1 MKTTKELIIADITA
15 KVEAKLASQKVELS
29 LVDDL
34 KVSIGKVS
42 SLNASVNAMS
52 SNAEKTNKL
61 FINALAQK
69 EIILKNYNDNRKI
82 SENLNKELNL
92 LFKTINTQAKDL
104 GININEL
111 TVYKDFLKA
120 KDDLRASVLFA
131 VSAIDAYF
139 SVKIVAYLKRER
151 EKSTF
156 KLSLAAQKLI
166 QESIAKADSTG
177 RPDAE
182 DYGSRAS
189 GSNYGDAW
197 WLPKRAVSSDIL
209 RSSAFTFPSNRTF
222 FTGIPFFTMVV

>member
-42 SLNASVNAMS
+42 TLNANVNTMS
-52 SNAEKTNKL
+52 NFAEKANKL

-69 EIILKNYNDNRKI
+69 EVILKNYNDNKKT

-111 TVYKDFLKA
+111 TVYKEFLKA
-120 KDDLRASVLFA
+120 KDDLKLLSDKTQSSWTL
-131 VSAIDAYF
+131 VSKY
-139 SVKIVAYLKRER
+139 
-151 EKSTF
+151 
-156 KLSLAAQKLI
+156 
-166 QESIAKADSTG
+166 
-177 RPDAE
+177 
-182 DYGSRAS
+182 
-189 GSNYGDAW
+189 
-197 WLPKRAVSSDIL
+197 
-209 RSSAFTFPSNRTF
+209 
-222 FTGIPFFTMVV
+222 

>member
-42 SLNASVNAMS
+42 TLNANVNTMS
-52 SNAEKTNKL
+52 NFAEKANKL

-69 EIILKNYNDNRKI
+69 EVILKNYNDNKKT

-120 KDDLRASVLFA
+120 KDDLRL
-131 VSAIDAYF
+131 
-139 SVKIVAYLKRER
+139 
-151 EKSTF
+151 
-156 KLSLAAQKLI
+156 
-166 QESIAKADSTG
+166 
-177 RPDAE
+177 
-182 DYGSRAS
+182 
-189 GSNYGDAW
+189 
-197 WLPKRAVSSDIL
+197 SSDKTQASWTL
-209 RSSAFTFPSNRTF
+209 VSKY
-222 FTGIPFFTMVV
+222 

>member
-42 SLNASVNAMS
+42 SLNANVNTMS
-52 SNAEKTNKL
+52 NFAEKTNKL

-69 EIILKNYNDNRKI
+69 EVILKNYNDNKKT

-120 KDDLRASVLFA
+120 KDDLRL
-131 VSAIDAYF
+131 
-139 SVKIVAYLKRER
+139 
-151 EKSTF
+151 
-156 KLSLAAQKLI
+156 
-166 QESIAKADSTG
+166 
-177 RPDAE
+177 
-182 DYGSRAS
+182 
-189 GSNYGDAW
+189 
-197 WLPKRAVSSDIL
+197 SSDKIQASWTL
-209 RSSAFTFPSNRTF
+209 VSKY
-222 FTGIPFFTMVV
+222 